1 MIRGIDEKGCI
12 YNINYIFGFILGV
25 REMFIVKRDVF
36 DRWEGIPDS
45 LKKMKFDIIIVE
57 E

>member
-1 MIRGIDEKGCI
+1 MYFFYISIDDEDSD
-12 YNINYIFGFILGV
+12 NLGV
-25 REMFIVKRDVF
+25 REMFIVKRDVY
-36 DRWEGIPDS
+36 DRWECIPDS